1 MKKKFNFHPRNA
13 NTMCVAPKYRLNGGT
28 KYVGSDKVNYKSAGV
43 KQREN
48 MSAKIIN
55 QHYLSFHVVDSNSV
69 TRWNHAKKQS
79 SLMA

>member
-1 MKKKFNFHPRNA
+1 
-13 NTMCVAPKYRLNGGT
+13 MCVAPRYRLNGGT

-43 KQREN
+43 EQREN

-69 TRWNHAKKQS
+69 
-79 SLMA
+79 MA